1 MLDLDMM
8 RRFAFAS
15 AAVHMVLGLVIL
27 GALGGHWL
35 DGRLQTYPWLTMA
48 LPCSFVIDFSMVE
61 RADCLLLFV
70 ACLGFV
76 DLSMVEL
83 AE

>member
-15 AAVHMVLGLVIL
+15 AAVHMVLGLVLL

-35 DGRLQTYPWLTMA
+35 DGHLQTYPWLTMA
-48 LPCSFVIDFSMVE
+48 LPLLGLTGGLYRLMVLRKRLDTPNDE
-61 RADCLLLFV
+61 HHPPNARP
-70 ACLGFV
+70 
-76 DLSMVEL
+76 
-83 AE
+83 